1 MNQRQK
7 FGFFLTALVA
17 LPVFSLGLFGLNTMK
32 SELNT
37 YQLQEQQVM
46 SARLSQLDQKISQHL
61 YQLKLQLQADV
72 LDVHSQGLWALRC
85 TFQQSCPQYEEQ
97 RINLIVSFDE
107 NGDRI
112 YPPREV
118 TEQLYSESQT
128 LKQIAS
134 ALSTA
139 KNKLYNLPAPSRSQG
154 VWSAYLTS
162 QGHQLLYCW
171 RNKIN
176 YTFCAVLNRE
186 WIIQE
191 VSKVLAQDVSH
202 DNLEHIRLINIDNK
216 SIWQNKDPFSAT
228 ITAQKQ
234 LSNPL
239 YFWHL
244 EAFQTKPTT
253 SRNFFLTIAALTLP
267 LAALLTVIAVFLFRS
282 QKQALAE
289 ADKRTAIAA
298 SVSHELR
305 TPLTNLQLYA
315 DLILSKTKKS
325 PSTNDNKD
333 ITSYTKVIA
342 AETARLSDLVNN
354 ALTISKGKNPNKR
367 LKTSAIPDHI
377 ITETISRLTPLLG
390 DDHNK
395 ISYNLAASEQVMIDA
410 SALEQILVN
419 LIDNARKYAKGK
431 RIRISSKLELS
442 KFTLTVRDWGNDFKS
457 NKATA
462 LFSPFSQQN
471 TPQTG
476 TPEHAGF
483 GLGLAVCK
491 QLAQANNGTIT
502 CEPAHPGARFILTM
516 QIGPIEKT
524 SAKNQRKAS
533 SCIS

>member
-46 SARLSQLDQKISQHL
+46 SARLSQLDQKIIQHL
-61 YQLKLQLQADV
+61 VQLKRQLQTDV

-107 NGDRI
+107 NDDRI

-118 TEQLYSESQT
+118 TEQLYPESQT
-128 LKQIAS
+128 LKQISS

-139 KNKLYNLPAPSRSQG
+139 KTKLYNLPDPSRLQG
-154 VWSAYLTS
+154 VWSTYLTS
-162 QGHQLLYCW
+162 KGNKLLYCW
-171 RNKIN
+171 RDKIK
-176 YTFCAVLNRE
+176 YTYCAALNRE
-186 WIIQE
+186 WIIKE
-191 VSKVLAQDVSH
+191 VSKVLAQEFSK
-202 DNLEHIRLINIDNK
+202 NNSEHIRLVDTDSK
-216 SIWQNKDPFSAT
+216 YIWQNKDPTNDT

-239 YFWHL
+239 YFWRL
-244 EAFQTKPTT
+244 EAIQTKPTT

-267 LAALLTVIAVFLFRS
+267 LAALLTLIAVFLFRS

-325 PSTNDNKD
+325 PSTDTNKD

-354 ALTISKGKNPNKR
+354 ALTISKGKKPNQR
-367 LKTSAIPDHI
+367 LKTSAVPDHI

-390 DDHNK
+390 DDHKK
-395 ISYNLAASEQVMIDA
+395 ISYNLAASEPVMIDI

-419 LIDNARKYAKGK
+419 LIDNARKYAHGK
-431 RIRISSKLELS
+431 RIRISSKLDPL
-442 KFTLTVRDWGNDFKS
+442 KFTLIVRDWGPDFKS
-457 NKATA
+457 GKVTG

-471 TPQTG
+471 TPQAG
-476 TPEHAGF
+476 TAASEGF

-502 CEPAHPGARFILTM
+502 CEPAHPGARFIVTL
-516 QIGPIEKT
+516 QIGPSQQT
-524 SAKNQRKAS
+524 FAKHQKEAS